1 MKKKIVFLYILFS
14 IVFSGCFLQMPESV
28 SIKTNATYNVRIG
41 KFKESFGSLFDINQ
55 LSQDQNTSDL
65 QMKVF
70 DYNPN
75 GSCENVQQFLTKIP
89 IQEIPIDF
97 GKYMEKT
104 DILQSISKISAK
116 QEIEIPKIDLSTTQ
130 SFPFDGF
137 KDLINGLVS
146 FGGIAVN
153 GAVNFLNKNSFDTVT
168 YDYGTIII
176 TNPKKD
182 LTGSVKLIKDDVVL
196 SEGNFVSGEANLSFL
211 NTTFYSEG
219 MIIEFS
225 EPNANKDY
233 VATFTEDSNF
243 ANVSGFTVDNYSI
256 PIKTFVNF
264 NLKNLGIEECVIEE
278 GTLET
283 SAEIPYSWNNISL
296 SYDLNFSNLFEKSF
310 NPNSEAKVMDMKDLE
325 ISDKELFV
333 SSNIILSANNATIDS
348 FSLPFFIFKLTVQ
361 KYKKIGF
368 NLDASNYGLNKTEPL
383 SSGIRSYIKSVSIMN
398 SGIEGVMTN
407 NLPEGNDII
416 VAVTSDFIGLNDSE
430 TVSAGSIDKEFSLLS
445 SSSPKLIEIKN
456 IEGTVG
462 VYDSIDYKID
472 ILFPGATPENPHYI
486 VLNNVTAAEKFE
498 IGLSLKSVIDWTE
511 MVMYSSGSRQN
522 GVIDTQLSNNSL
534 FSSMN
539 SFLPEDQIELIRIK
553 SIPIYLYFEKP
564 ELQILENTRFDNG
577 QIVMNNAV
585 LENGQYVKTKD
596 SPEIVFMNKES
607 PLEFCQMPT
616 FIFDDDTVITDISA
630 EKCSVKND
638 LVDLIYNSSENQNA
652 SMCISY
658 DFELITGVA
667 SNEIRI
673 YKEDLEKS
681 SVYSIALYALICL
694 PLEFEAID
702 DIQFDLL
709 KIFGMEFTEDI
720 FGRTEEPTQTEVNE
734 WLDVIESISLKYV
747 TEEVPICST
756 SPMSFDIQ
764 LFDVE
769 NSLELSSGEI
779 LLEKPAHLM
788 TAWPIIPSVVL
799 NIPASTFS
807 FCRDLDLKADFYLQL
822 KTNGVLK
829 F

>member
-1 MKKKIVFLYILFS
+1 MKKKIVFIFILFS
-14 IVFSGCFLQMPESV
+14 IIFSGCFLQMPESV

-75 GSCENVQQFLTKIP
+75 GSSENVQQFLTKIP

-104 DILQSISKISAK
+104 DIFQSISKISAK
-116 QEIEIPKIDLSTTQ
+116 QEIEIPKIDLSTSQ
-130 SFPFDGF
+130 SFPFDSF

-182 LTGSVKLIKDDVVL
+182 LTGSVKLIKDGVVL

-368 NLDASNYGLNKTEPL
+368 NLDASNY
-383 SSGIRSYIKSVSIMN
+383 
-398 SGIEGVMTN
+398 
-407 NLPEGNDII
+407 
-416 VAVTSDFIGLNDSE
+416 
-430 TVSAGSIDKEFSLLS
+430 KEAL
-445 SSSPKLIEIKN
+445 KLIKKEIK
-456 IEGTVG
+456 
-462 VYDSIDYKID
+462 
-472 ILFPGATPENPHYI
+472 
-486 VLNNVTAAEKFE
+486 
-498 IGLSLKSVIDWTE
+498 LK
-511 MVMYSSGSRQN
+511 N
-522 GVIDTQLSNNSL
+522 
-534 FSSMN
+534 
-539 SFLPEDQIELIRIK
+539 
-553 SIPIYLYFEKP
+553 
-564 ELQILENTRFDNG
+564 
-577 QIVMNNAV
+577 
-585 LENGQYVKTKD
+585 
-596 SPEIVFMNKES
+596 
-607 PLEFCQMPT
+607 
-616 FIFDDDTVITDISA
+616 
-630 EKCSVKND
+630 
-638 LVDLIYNSSENQNA
+638 
-652 SMCISY
+652 
-658 DFELITGVA
+658 
-667 SNEIRI
+667 
-673 YKEDLEKS
+673 
-681 SVYSIALYALICL
+681 
-694 PLEFEAID
+694 
-702 DIQFDLL
+702 
-709 KIFGMEFTEDI
+709 
-720 FGRTEEPTQTEVNE
+720 
-734 WLDVIESISLKYV
+734 V
-747 TEEVPICST
+747 TEEELENAKKEAISSVEI
-756 SPMSFDIQ
+756 
-764 LFDVE
+764 LFD
-769 NSLELSSGEI
+769 NPGNIINYYFGIEI
-779 LLEKPAHLM
+779 
-788 TAWPIIPSVVL
+788 
-799 NIPASTFS
+799 F
-807 FCRDLDLKADFYLQL
+807 KADTIEDKIKNYNKVTTKDIEALANKIKIAIIYFL
-822 KTNGVLK
+822 KGNTNEEDK
-829 F
+829 D